1 MSRSS
6 FKVKGECKNVFAT
19 RESTAAETV
28 SFNRDVIRCTV
39 ARRGVGRG
47 AAEASSNSGVQR
59 VYARLSGQSDLGPRS
74 RAVFLVSMCVN
85 LWRRHWLDYGKWSCS
100 CHRTHKTSWW
110 SWRSVG
116 RTLNSWS
123 WDRRQRRR
131 HADRRHRSPAD
142 CLPSPSTTSSQHQP
156 PRTLRSAQQPTATFL
171 VSSNETNRE

>member
-6 FKVKGECKNVFAT
+6 FKVKGQCKNVFAT

-28 SFNRDVIRCTV
+28 SFNRDVIGCKV

-85 LWRRHWLDYGKWSCS
+85 L
-100 CHRTHKTSWW
+100 
-110 SWRSVG
+110 
-116 RTLNSWS
+116 
-123 WDRRQRRR
+123 
-131 HADRRHRSPAD
+131 
-142 CLPSPSTTSSQHQP
+142 
-156 PRTLRSAQQPTATFL
+156 
-171 VSSNETNRE
+171 